1 MIPPRLVLALIL
13 LAAPAAAQV
22 KVAPPAASTAAP
34 ADADADADKVKT
46 TSQVNRESLE
56 GAATA
61 PLRDLN
67 MLRTKIPKVLLE
79 AMADPYARPPKN
91 FKCAQL
97 IALVQPL
104 ENALGPDID
113 RIPIEDEDYLDRGR
127 QAAFGAAADY
137 ASDAIPFRNWVR
149 RLTGAERHDKMVRDA
164 IISGGVRRAY
174 LKGLGEAKGC
184 NPPATPSHEK
194 AGSPVPSV
202 DKRFTPRFP
211 TRASPDAPQSPAGTP
226 PSAPRK

>member
-1 MIPPRLVLALIL
+1 MRPMIPLRLTLALML

-22 KVAPPAASTAAP
+22 KPAAAPPASAP
-34 ADADADADKVKT
+34 APSEADRMKT

-67 MLRTKIPKVLLE
+67 VLRTKIPQVLLE

-91 FKCAQL
+91 FKCPQL
-97 IALVQPL
+97 VALVQPL

-113 RIPIEDEDYLDRGR
+113 RIPIEDDDYLDRGR

-137 ASDAIPFRNWVR
+137 ASDAIPFRGWVR

-202 DKRFTPRFP
+202 EKRFSPRFP
-211 TRASPDAPQSPAGTP
+211 TRSSPAAPQSPAGTP